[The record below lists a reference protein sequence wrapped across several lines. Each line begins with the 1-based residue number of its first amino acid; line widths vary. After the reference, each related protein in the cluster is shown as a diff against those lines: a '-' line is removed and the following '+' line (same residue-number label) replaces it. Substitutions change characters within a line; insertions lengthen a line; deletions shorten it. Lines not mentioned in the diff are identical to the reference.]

1 MLSIDEPDSS
11 AWLSVWGVSV
21 CRFGFS
27 TLPASKRSKFNTVT
41 ALGNT
46 MSYIIIHEKCRGKGT
61 GMVGVQTVVYL
72 RCAANQ
78 RNVVRQSNYVL
89 KAINGGGNDIIA

>member
-1 MLSIDEPDSS
+1 MVVYVGGQCV
-11 AWLSVWGVSV
+11 SVWFFAVACVKTFEIQHCDSH
-21 CRFGFS
+21 
-27 TLPASKRSKFNTVT
+27 N
-41 ALGNT
+41 
-46 MSYIIIHEKCRGKGT
+46 YIIIHENCRGKGT

-78 RNVVRQSNYVL
+78 RNVVRQSNYAL

>member
-1 MLSIDEPDSS
+1 M
-11 AWLSVWGVSV
+11 

-27 TLPASKRSKFNTVT
+27 TLPASKRSKFNIVT
-41 ALGNT
+41 AALGTHIYEN
-46 MSYIIIHEKCRGKGT
+46 CREKGT

-78 RNVVRQSNYVL
+78 RNVIRQSNYDL
-89 KAINGGGNDIIA
+89 KAINGAGNDIIACDGS

>member
-1 MLSIDEPDSS
+1 M
-11 AWLSVWGVSV
+11 VVYVGVSV

-27 TLPASKRSKFNTVT
+27 PLPASKRSKFNTVT
-41 ALGNT
+41 AALGNT
-46 MSYIIIHEKCRGKGT
+46 MSYIIIHENCGGKGT

-78 RNVVRQSNYVL
+78 RNVVRQSNYDL

>member
-1 MLSIDEPDSS
+1 M
-11 AWLSVWGVSV
+11 VVYVGVSV

-27 TLPASKRSKFNTVT
+27 PLPASKCCYCSGEHNVII
-41 ALGNT
+41 
-46 MSYIIIHEKCRGKGT
+46 YIIIHENCRGKGT

-78 RNVVRQSNYVL
+78 RNVVRQSNYAL
-89 KAINGGGNDIIA
+89 KAINGAGNDIIA